1 MSTTLARKGRARP
14 VIKGLLAAACFTAA
28 ACSSTGGPLGLSPQQ
43 EQAIGQQQH
52 PLILQ
57 EYGGEVDDAALR
69 AYVDGIARKLI
80 AAGDKPNDP
89 IVVST
94 LDSPVVNAFA
104 LPGHVYVTRGLLS
117 LANSEAELAGVLGHE
132 LGHVYSR
139 HTAERVSRSNV
150 TGIGAA
156 LIGILTGSAQTAQMA
171 GQIGQLYLL
180 RYSRNQEYE
189 SDLIGVRLLAR
200 AGYDPT
206 AQADF
211 LNTLGRWSSLES
223 QLAGQQA
230 APPEFLSTHPNSA
243 ERVRRAAAEA
253 QVVAAASSVR
263 NRDEYLRRIDGMI
276 YGDDP
281 QKQGFIRGQDFIH
294 PGMRLAFSVPQG
306 MKLANT
312 PSAVVARSA
321 NAQMQFTAGQS
332 TQTPQQII
340 DGPISKQLGV
350 SLAPSRATTI
360 NGRSAAVGSA
370 RANTQSGPVDVQVFA
385 IRWDASTTYLFMWL
399 TPANA
404 TQSLQRGIN
413 ASVSSLRAIDP
424 RSVSVPAAERIRV
437 STVRAGDTAAGIAA
451 QTSFPQAKTEKFV
464 VLNGLPSAGALQAG
478 QRVKVVR

>member
-1 MSTTLARKGRARP
+1 MTDIPARRSAPRTLAKTL
-14 VIKGLLAAACFTAA
+14 IAALCAGAA

-43 EQAIGQQQH
+43 EQQIGQQQH

-69 AYVDGIARKLI
+69 AYVEGVTRKLI
-80 AAGDKPNDP
+80 AVGDKPNDP
-89 IVVST
+89 IVIST

-117 LANSEAELAGVLGHE
+117 LANSEAELAGVIGHE

-156 LIGILTGSAQTAQMA
+156 LIGILTGSQQTMQMA
-171 GQIGQLYLL
+171 GQLGQLYLL
-180 RYSRNQEYE
+180 KYSRSQEYE
-189 SDLIGVRLLAR
+189 SDLIGVRLLAKS
-200 AGYDPT
+200 GYDPT

-211 LNTLGRWSSLES
+211 LNTLGRWSNLEA

-253 QVVAAASSVR
+253 QVVSSGSTTR
-263 NRDEYLRRIDGMI
+263 NRDEYLRRIDGML

-281 QKQGFIRGQDFIH
+281 VKQGFVRGNEFIH
-294 PGMRLAFSVPQG
+294 PAMALAFSVPQG
-306 MKLANT
+306 MKLYNT
-312 PSAVVARSA
+312 PSAVIARSQ
-321 NAQMQFTAGQS
+321 NAQMQFTSGNS

-340 DGPISKQLGV
+340 DGPLSQQLGV
-350 SLAPSRATTI
+350 SLSPSRAITV
-360 NGRSAAVGSA
+360 NGRSGAVGSA
-370 RANTQSGPVDVQVFA
+370 RANTQSGQIDVQAYV
-385 IRWDASTTYLFMWL
+385 IRWQGDTNYIFLWM

-404 TQSLQRGIN
+404 TSSMQSGIN
-413 ASVSSLRAIDP
+413 ASVNSLRAIDP
-424 RSVSVPAAERIRV
+424 RSVKAPPAQRIRIA
-437 STVRAGDTAAGIAA
+437 TVRAGDTAAGLSA
-451 QTSFPQAKTEKFV
+451 QSAFEQAKAERFV
-464 VLNGLPSAGALQAG
+464 VLNGLAGAGALQTG
-478 QRVKVVR
+478 EKVKIVR